1 MLVQTPP
8 RAIARF
14 VMAHGAGAGMR
25 HPFMQAMADALYR
38 ERIATTRFEFP
49 YMAEGRKRIDARA
62 VLERTILE
70 AVDSARDALPLF
82 AGGKSMGGRI
92 TSHLQLNVRGLVFLG
107 FPLHPANQPSTDR
120 AKHLTTVAVPML
132 FLQGTRD
139 ALCELKRLRPIVRR
153 LPNATLHTVK
163 AADHS
168 FAVLKRSGR
177 STEDILV
184 ELATTISRFVAQ
196 ER

>member
-25 HPFMQAMADALYR
+25 HPFMQAMADALYQ

-62 VLERTILE
+62 ILERTIFE
-70 AVDSARDALPLF
+70 AVDSARDKLPLF

-92 TSHLQLNVRGLVFLG
+92 TSHLQLDVRGLIFLG
-107 FPLHPANQPSTDR
+107 FPLHPANKPSTDR
-120 AKHLTTVAVPML
+120 AKHLTTVAAPML

-139 ALCELKRLRPIVRR
+139 ALCDLRRLRPVLRR
-153 LPNATLHTVK
+153 LPDATLHVVK

-168 FAVLKRSGR
+168 FAVPKRSGR
-177 STEDILV
+177 TIEAILA
-184 ELATTISRFVAQ
+184 ELATTIARFVTRQ
-196 ER
+196 T